1 MSAVTI
7 PLGEHQ
13 RAIQDH
19 IDLHTDTLAAIQ
31 DSLSRATTGR
41 PWDRAIVDG
50 GTSCGI
56 VWPRGWS
63 DREKHPNAWAC
74 EQLAAQVADKSSI
87 FAERGFRRDAGETL
101 LFARMLTH
109 YVAKAVP
116 TLYIPNQVRAAFPVD
131 SSYPAGADTISYRR
145 IDLHRDG
152 SKRPRSMSPQA
163 DDIPKVKLSA
173 EELLHKVATYPLGIS
188 WSIEELERAVFANV
202 PLQSMQLLALDE
214 EAATDFEI
222 VGLLG
227 DTEKGFAG
235 VYNQAGITIVPVVT
249 GTWTLGIT
257 THAQIVGDLQ
267 ALLYGVKAASGNG
280 RVPNRLWLPST
291 LWKYLFVRAGGGD
304 PTTVLKAIT
313 NEFPGLQVVEIAR
326 ADLYDASGTG
336 PRIMAGSYDALAGSI
351 IETMPFRLEAP
362 QQRGFMWD
370 LNGRQRL
377 GGFQCVI
384 PLLYGYMDG
393 C

>member
-1 MSAVTI
+1 
-7 PLGEHQ
+7 
-13 RAIQDH
+13 
-19 IDLHTDTLAAIQ
+19 
-31 DSLSRATTGR
+31 
-41 PWDRAIVDG
+41 
-50 GTSCGI
+50 
-56 VWPRGWS
+56 
-63 DREKHPNAWAC
+63 
-74 EQLAAQVADKSSI
+74 
-87 FAERGFRRDAGETL
+87 
-101 LFARMLTH
+101 MLTH

-145 IDLHRDG
+145 IERHRDG
-152 SKRPRSMSPQA
+152 SKRPRSLSPQA

-227 DTEKGFAG
+227 DTEKGFSGA
-235 VYNQAGITIVPVVT
+235 YNQAGITIVPVVT
-249 GTWTLGIT
+249 GTWTIGVT
-257 THAQIVGDLQ
+257 THVQIVGDLQ

-291 LWKYLFVRAGGGD
+291 LWKYLFIRAGGGD
-304 PTTVLKAIT
+304 PTTVLEAIT

-326 ADLYDASGTG
+326 ADLYDAGGTG